1 MLYGATVIFIALFAG
16 EALVRLAHIPI
27 PGPVLGML
35 LLTLLALFRRGIDR
49 RVAHFSTSLL
59 RYLALL
65 FIPAGVGL
73 MTLGDKIS
81 QHGIALLLTI
91 VFSTLITMGV
101 TGLLL
106 QYLLK
111 RKALQAQ
118 AETQKELP

>member
-35 LLTLLALFRRGIDR
+35 LLTLWALLWRGIDR
-49 RVAHFSTSLL
+49 RVANFSTSLL

-81 QHGIALLLTI
+81 EQGLALLLTI
-91 VFSTLITMGV
+91 MCSTLITMGV
-101 TGLLL
+101 TAVLL
-106 QYLLK
+106 QYLLR
-111 RKALQAQ
+111 RKANRAGTPVL
-118 AETQKELP
+118 KESE